1 MSLSSPGPRNRGN
14 CYFFGQISSST
25 TMWQTIYLNNTV
37 AAVLID
43 SLTVNFR
50 LSAWIGGWEDQN
62 DNAKISL
69 TFLNQFSQQVGY
81 VTNIGP
87 VSASDRNYISM
98 MLYREAGGVVPIGAR
113 VAKVLVTFTR
123 TAQKSNDGS
132 VDNIALVLHQ

>member
-50 LSAWIGGWEDQN
+50 LSAWIGVDG
-62 DNAKISL
+62 
-69 TFLNQFSQQVGY
+69 
-81 VTNIGP
+81 
-87 VSASDRNYISM
+87 SM
-98 MLYREAGGVVPIGAR
+98 
-113 VAKVLVTFTR
+113 VLVTRYTQPSPNR
-123 TAQKSNDGS
+123 LKLSG
-132 VDNIALVLHQ
+132 LVQ